1 MFLGT
6 FAFGIFVFGKVMTT
20 DYILTVFITIF
31 TVVDPLGLI
40 PVFIPIAEKFNPKD
54 RKKLIWAS
62 FTIAT
67 IIASIFLLL
76 GKKLFGYLGI
86 EFNAIYIVG
95 GILLFLIG
103 LDMIY
108 DRPRK
113 SRTFPEEEELETEDD
128 YKDVA
133 VFPLAMPML
142 AGPGTI
148 ATLIMFA
155 SKHDGALNLVL
166 VFSAMLTSFIIAAIA
181 MLFSDKILKLLGK
194 TGINVLDRVI
204 GLILCSLAVQ
214 FIINAVVDIVRNI

>member
-1 MFLGT
+1 
-6 FAFGIFVFGKVMTT
+6 MTI

-40 PVFIPIAEKFNPKD
+40 PVFIPIAEKFNKED
-54 RKKLIWAS
+54 RKKLIFAS
-62 FTIAT
+62 FLIAT

-108 DRPRK
+108 ARPRRSK
-113 SRTFPEEEELETEDD
+113 SSPEEKEDAIGEED
-128 YKDVA
+128 YKEVA
-133 VFPLAMPML
+133 VFPLAIPML

-155 SKHDGALNLVL
+155 SKHEGILNLLL
-166 VFSAMLTSFIIAAIA
+166 VFSAMITAFLIAAIA
-181 MLFSDKILKLLGK
+181 MLFSDKILKLLSK
-194 TGINVLDRVI
+194 TGINVLDRVV

-214 FIINAVVDIVRNI
+214 FIINAIVSIIKGI

>member
-1 MFLGT
+1 
-6 FAFGIFVFGKVMTT
+6 MTT
-20 DYILTVFITIF
+20 DYILTVFITVF

-40 PVFIPIAEKFNPKD
+40 PVFIPIAENFNKKD
-54 RKKLIWAS
+54 RKKLIFMS
-62 FTIAT
+62 FFIAT

-86 EFNAIYIVG
+86 DFNSIYIVG

-108 DRPRK
+108 ARPRRNK
-113 SRTFPEEEELETEDD
+113 TSPEENEDAISEED
-128 YKDVA
+128 YKEVA
-133 VFPLAMPML
+133 VFPLAIPML

-155 SKHDGALNLVL
+155 SKHDEILNLL
-166 VFSAMLTSFIIAAIA
+166 IVFLAMLTAFGLSVVA
-181 MLFSDKILKLLGK
+181 MLFSDKILKVLGK

-214 FIINAVVDIVRNI
+214 FIVNAIVDIVRNI

>member
-1 MFLGT
+1 
-6 FAFGIFVFGKVMTT
+6 MTT

-40 PVFIPIAEKFNPKD
+40 PVFIPIAEKFNEKD
-54 RKKLIWAS
+54 RKKLIFAS
-62 FTIAT
+62 FLIAT

-76 GKKLFGYLGI
+76 GKKLFGYLGV

-113 SRTFPEEEELETEDD
+113 SRTFPDEESEEFTNEEG
-128 YKDVA
+128 YRDVA

-155 SKHDGALNLVL
+155 SKHDGILNLVL
-166 VFSAMLTSFIIAAIA
+166 VFSAMITAFLIAAVA

-194 TGINVLDRVI
+194 TGINVLGRVI

-214 FIINAVVDIVRNI
+214 FIINAVVDIIRGI

>member
-1 MFLGT
+1 
-6 FAFGIFVFGKVMTT
+6 MTT
-20 DYILTVFITIF
+20 DYIITVFITIF

-40 PVFIPIAEKFNPKD
+40 PVFIPIAEGFKKED

-62 FTIAT
+62 FLIAT
-67 IIASIFLLL
+67 LIASIFLLL

-86 EFNAIYIVG
+86 DFNSIYIVG

-108 DRPRK
+108 ARPRRNK
-113 SRTFPEEEELETEDD
+113 SSPEENEDARTEED
-128 YKDVA
+128 YKEVA
-133 VFPLAMPML
+133 VFPLAIPML

-148 ATLIMFA
+148 ATLIMF
-155 SKHDGALNLVL
+155 SSRHEGILNLVV
-166 VFSAMLTSFIIAAIA
+166 VFSAMLTSFLIAVIA
-181 MLFSDKILKLLGK
+181 MLFSDKILKILGK

-214 FIINAVVDIVRNI
+214 FIINAIVDIVRKI